1 MKNKVSE
8 VASSLLDKAKA
19 ALGIHSPSRLFRDI
33 VGLNIGYGIGEGIE
47 ASEGSVVDSVT
58 GLADA
63 IADEANAGTYTFGTD
78 VAAPDVNN
86 AMSNFSDVITNGFT
100 TLLDR
105 LQAIASGVTF
115 AVPAMATGTVVPY
128 SVGSNGGAGSN
139 VTTAFDASTERLG
152 DELSSVIIQS
162 VNNAAVA
169 VVNAIQEYSGPP
181 NICIDERYM
190 ANAVVREIN
199 NRAIASG
206 KSPILGTLPRGAN
219 IGWLITPDPK
229 G

>member
-1 MKNKVSE
+1 MPM
-8 VASSLLDKAKA
+8 
-19 ALGIHSPSRLFRDI
+19 G
-33 VGLNIGYGIGEGIE
+33 
-47 ASEGSVVDSVT
+47 
-58 GLADA
+58 A
-63 IADEANAGTYTFGTD
+63 IQAWCF
-78 VAAPDVNN
+78 NN

-139 VTTAFDASTERLG
+139 VSTAFDASTERLG

-169 VVNAIQEYSGPP
+169 IVNAIEEYSGTTV
-181 NICIDERYM
+181 NLDERSLTT
-190 ANAVVREIN
+190 AVINEIN
-199 NRAIASG
+199 RRTRMSG
-206 KSPILGTLPRGAN
+206 GESPLLRTLPKGAK
-219 IGWLITPDPK
+219 ILI
-229 G
+229 